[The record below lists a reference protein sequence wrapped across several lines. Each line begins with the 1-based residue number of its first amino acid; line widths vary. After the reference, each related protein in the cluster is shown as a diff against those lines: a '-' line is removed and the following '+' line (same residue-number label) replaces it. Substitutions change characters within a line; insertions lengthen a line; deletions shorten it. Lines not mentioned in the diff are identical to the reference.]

1 MILAFSIADLI
12 RVPFGYL
19 MDFLYQFTSNYGMAL
34 ILFALLVKLILLPA
48 SAKSK
53 KSMMKMSR
61 FAPLTQAIQK
71 KYENDPQ
78 KAQAEIQQLYKDEG
92 VSMMGGCLWSLL
104 PLLLLFP
111 LYTVIR
117 QPLVYM
123 LHLSADQAAKIVE
136 NHQRSPSLCVSLQ
149 QLL

>member
-1 MILAFSIADLI
+1 
-12 RVPFGYL
+12 
-19 MDFLYQFTSNYGMAL
+19 
-34 ILFALLVKLILLPA
+34 
-48 SAKSK
+48 
-53 KSMMKMSR
+53 MSR

-123 LHLSADQAAKIVE
+123 LHLSADRLQKLSRSSKKPFPLRFSPTATMTNCPLRPI
-136 NHQRSPSLCVSLQ
+136 SPSLRHKSRKPFPSWPTPLCPV
-149 QLL
+149 